1 MPGQQLEGLGRHRDR
16 AEPLGDDQ
24 REPHLLGPRD
34 RHAQVVPEQ
43 LPKVL
48 VMDAADDQGG
58 DADLPG
64 SLHGLDPEKRAASD
78 DLVLHGGKQLG
89 RGQGLLR

>member
-48 VMDAADDQGG
+48 VMDAADNQGG
-58 DADLPG
+58 D
-64 SLHGLDPEKRAASD
+64 AASD